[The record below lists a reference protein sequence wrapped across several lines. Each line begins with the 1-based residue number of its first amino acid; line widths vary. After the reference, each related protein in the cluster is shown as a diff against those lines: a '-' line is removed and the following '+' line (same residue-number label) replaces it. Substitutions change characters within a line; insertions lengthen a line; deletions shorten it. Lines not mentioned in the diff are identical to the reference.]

1 MSTDLCYAEPA
12 DGALRRRERR
22 PGGAAGGARQSAGW
36 FFPQPSRRPET
47 NLFQM
52 YLFSICVYCST
63 L

>member
-47 NLFQM
+47 NQLQM
-52 YLFSICVYCST
+52 YL